1 MLFELIILNLLYI
14 KDDIFLAF
22 HFAIKI
28 IQPIYVFFCINDD
41 EMKDGSQV

>member
-1 MLFELIILNLLYI
+1 MIVMLFELIILNF
-14 KDDIFLAF
+14 IFLAF

-28 IQPIYVFFCINDD
+28 IQTIYIFFCINDD